1 MISRPIKIIVA
12 LLATL
17 LTSTFILGLA
27 YSISNGFAGFW
38 GGLPFWIISVS
49 ILCMCFYDFWEET
62 IKKSE

>member
-17 LTSTFILGLA
+17 LMSTFILGLA

-38 GGLPFWIISVS
+38 GGLPFWIISVL
-49 ILCMCFYDFWEET
+49 ILCMCF
-62 IKKSE
+62 